1 MATNDAV
8 AAYTGQ
14 QEAAAAEYKDG
25 WANAPASGG
34 SGQFPS
40 SVPFAGVP
48 TGLTST
54 PIQDA
59 ASALSGQANAVQAR
73 QAGPIDG
80 LPTTPTVPASPAPAI
95 PAEPNKSTLS
105 NFTAAAPY
113 VQDVTDSGD
122 VVRQAERP
130 ERLAIDDTM
139 SPDEQY
145 RRAWQNEA
153 NGFYNNDVEKVAAP
167 APAAD
172 ETPAAAPAPAPVA
185 PVEYGISYNGQT
197 DASDTVA
204 TIYDKATNKTV
215 HQFAGG
221 QGGELFTRLG
231 GVGTVNSDQ
240 LKQYTGWSAPTTENT
255 GAGA

>member
-59 ASALSGQANAVQAR
+59 ASALSGQANAVQAK
-73 QAGPIDG
+73 QTGPIDG
-80 LPTTPTVPASPAPAI
+80 LPTTPTVQAPPAPAI
-95 PAEPNKSTLS
+95 PAEPSKSTLS
-105 NFTAAAPY
+105 NFTTAAPY

-167 APAAD
+167 APAD
-172 ETPAAAPAPAPVA
+172 EAPAAAPAPAPAA

-197 DASDTVA
+197 DASDGGATV
-204 TIYDKATNKTV
+204 YDKATGRVIKEFPGMDL
-215 HQFAGG
+215 HQ
-221 QGGELFTRLG
+221 RMG
-231 GVGTVNSDQ
+231 GVGTINSDQ
-240 LKQYTGWSAPTTENT
+240 LKQYTGWSAPTTDNT